1 MQEELLVQDKK
12 IEELSKLLHEGDHTV
27 LESLVEKACQDGRQ
41 ELRDAL
47 YNALQAVRQLTD
59 DSAVLA
65 NCVLNRQRHVV
76 ARVR

>member
-27 LESLVEKACQDGRQ
+27 LESLVCQDGRQ

-65 NCVLNRQRHVV
+65 NCVLTRQRHVV